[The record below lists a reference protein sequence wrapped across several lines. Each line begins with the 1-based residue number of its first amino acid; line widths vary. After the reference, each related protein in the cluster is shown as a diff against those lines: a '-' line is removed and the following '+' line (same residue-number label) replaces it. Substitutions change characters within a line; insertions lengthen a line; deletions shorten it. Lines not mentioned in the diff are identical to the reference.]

1 MRRQVL
7 ATDVR
12 ERLVDAA
19 DAVLGERFRPPPGR
33 RPDPYDDGVVI
44 SAHTIGER
52 CPRRATTPALDY
64 VDSVATVR
72 RRIGLLALRRA
83 AVARPPSARSQ
94 RSVPTLAAALPD
106 EVERTLADPTEWPP
120 RLWDWVSSLS
130 PPARAAVSAAVVTW
144 CDGAVRLVGD
154 PDRIVWSDP
163 VRTPRWDL
171 PGRSVA
177 LTAAFDARH
186 GTPRAGERL
195 LVLSDAT
202 SPSQRRIRA
211 AHVAL
216 VHTLGTRSRPGA
228 GDGRVTGVRAH
239 VGGRGRRRAP
249 HARGGPGRRAPGS
262 AVRSG
267 PGAGLPGQ
275 RVPAL
280 PPARRLPRG
289 SSPPRPLSR
298 RAVGPDQPGAGS
310 GSEPRT

>member
-1 MRRQVL
+1 MGDATDGLLRRQAL

-19 DAVLGERFRPPPGR
+19 DAVLGERFRPPPGQ

-44 SAHTIGER
+44 SAHAIGER
-52 CPRRATTPALDY
+52 CPRRATNPAQDY
-64 VDSVATVR
+64 VDSVFTAR

-83 AVARPPSARSQ
+83 AVARTPASQSQ
-94 RSVPTLAAALPD
+94 RSMPTLAAALP
-106 EVERTLADPTEWPP
+106 EAVEQTLADPTQWPP

-130 PPARAAVSAAVVTW
+130 PPAQAAVSAAVVTW

-154 PDRIVWSDP
+154 SDRIVWSDP
-163 VRTPRWDL
+163 IRTPRFDL

-216 VHTLGTRSRPGA
+216 VHTLGTRRAPV
-228 GDGRVTGVRAH
+228 RVT
-239 VGGRGRRRAP
+239 VGSPAAGRMSAVEVDAALLTLAADRVVEHLAQHCAAGPAPAVPGSGCRHCHLLDDCPEGRRLL
-249 HARGGPGRRAPGS
+249 GR
-262 AVRSG
+262 
-267 PGAGLPGQ
+267 
-275 RVPAL
+275 
-280 PPARRLPRG
+280 
-289 SSPPRPLSR
+289 
-298 RAVGPDQPGAGS
+298 
-310 GSEPRT
+310 

>member
-216 VHTLGTRSRPGA
+216 VHTLGTRRAPV
-228 GDGRVTGVRAH
+228 RVT
-239 VGGRGRRRAP
+239 VGSPASGRMSAVEVDAALLTLASDRVVEHLAQQCAADPAPASPGNGCRHCHLLDDCPEGRRHLDR
-249 HARGGPGRRAPGS
+249 
-262 AVRSG
+262 
-267 PGAGLPGQ
+267 
-275 RVPAL
+275 
-280 PPARRLPRG
+280 
-289 SSPPRPLSR
+289 
-298 RAVGPDQPGAGS
+298 
-310 GSEPRT
+310 